1 MSRPVVSFTTVR
13 YRTGGALL
21 GPLHI
26 ARHRQAL
33 ERTPGLRFF
42 KLLGTGKG
50 IGFSAVPDL
59 TTWAML
65 GVWDSAAA
73 WERFQEGSDVMRRYE
88 RHASLLRHL
97 LLDPLSSRGRWSG
110 RSPFETSSDVPVP
123 SGERVAVLTRATIRA
138 SRLRAFWKAVPGVD
152 AELRGN
158 SELLESV
165 GFGEVPWVRQGTLS
179 VWTDSEAFTR
189 FAYRSPRHLE
199 AMRRTRTEGWYAEE
213 LFARFR
219 VIGTS

>member
-1 MSRPVVSFTTVR
+1 VSRPVVSFTTVR
-13 YRTGGALL
+13 YRRGGGLL

-26 ARHRQAL
+26 ARHRIAL
-33 ERTPGLRFF
+33 DRTPGLHFF

-59 TTWAML
+59 TTWAVL

-73 WERFQEGSDVMRRYE
+73 WERFREGSDVMRRYE
-88 RHASLLRHL
+88 RHASIVRHL
-97 LLDPLSSRGRWSG
+97 LLAPLSSRGRWDG
-110 RSPFETSSDVPVP
+110 RSPFSPASDLPVP

-158 SELLESV
+158 ADLLESV
-165 GFGEVPWVRQGTLS
+165 GFGEAPWIRQGTLS
-179 VWTDSEAFTR
+179 VWRDAEAFTR
-189 FAYRSPRHLE
+189 FAYRSPHHLE

-219 VIGTS
+219 VLEES